1 MVVFPALSSPRT
13 RIRASLSPKNDEKS
27 LETKIPIPLPALIGY
42 PLPAGGPLPLPRP
55 FCFPPPLSAPLRPRT
70 QKTHNFLHLKRAN
83 PLPLPLK
90 NFPAAIRQCYEVK
103 TMKKQLLAHPR
114 SATHKEEST
123 KQMRIAHAHVVSS
136 SSSSLLA
143 SLASVLFYL
152 SVSSFHAR
160 LYFLVRYNNH
170 TYTYSLVEETIG
182 RKSYEDEF
190 HPRRQTLVPLFLL
203 LHLNPLLFP

>member
-1 MVVFPALSSPRT
+1 MRKGQRTRIQRMVVFPALSSPRT

-55 FCFPPPLSAPLRPRT
+55 FCLPPSLSAPLRPRT

-83 PLPLPLK
+83 PIPLPLK

-136 SSSSLLA
+136 SSSSSLLA

-152 SVSSFHAR
+152 SASSFHAR
-160 LYFLVRYNNH
+160 LYFLVRYVPSNH
-170 TYTYSLVEETIG
+170 TYTYSLMEETVG
-182 RKSYEDEF
+182 
-190 HPRRQTLVPLFLL
+190 
-203 LHLNPLLFP
+203 